1 MSAVPAG
8 QPVQRWTWTRWLLA
22 VAAVFLLHVV
32 LIFIFGSRH
41 PSALVPRRIPVSLS
55 LASEAL
61 NNRLALNNATL
72 FALPDPHG
80 FAGQMWVA
88 MPPLPFRPQNWS
100 EDPQW
105 LAQSNQALV
114 AALGSGL
121 SDFVQTNRFTKVH
134 LEFDLSPPLATPAL
148 PVFSPAAASTLQ
160 IRGEINHRRL
170 LNPVKLPAW
179 PAADVIAPSVVQVL
193 VDAAGDVVSA
203 TLLPPENF
211 SDQSAVRDDDAN
223 QYALQLA
230 RAARFAPLSASAGGT
245 ALDPASHLSV
255 GQFIFNWQAMP
266 ATAAKPVTK

>member
-8 QPVQRWTWTRWLLA
+8 QPLQRWTWTRWLVA
-22 VAAVFLLHVV
+22 VAAVFFLHVA

-41 PSALVPRRIPVSLS
+41 ESAPALRRTPVSLA

-61 NNRLALNNATL
+61 NNRLAMNDATL
-72 FALPDPHG
+72 FALPDPNG
-80 FAGQMWVA
+80 FAGEMWVA

-114 AALGSGL
+114 TALGSGL
-121 SDFVQTNRFTKVH
+121 SHFVQTNRFTKVH
-134 LEFDLSPPLATPAL
+134 LEFDLSAPLAAPAL
-148 PVFSPAAASTLQ
+148 PASAPAAASTLQ
-160 IRGEINHRRL
+160 IRGEIGRRHL
-170 LNPVKLPAW
+170 LNSVKLPAW

-193 VDAAGDVVSA
+193 VDAAGNVVSA

-223 QYALQLA
+223 QYALQVA
-230 RAARFAPLSASAGGT
+230 RAARFAPLPSSAGG
-245 ALDPASHLSV
+245 AVDPATHLSV
-255 GQFIFNWQAMP
+255 GQLIFNWQAVP
-266 ATAAKPVTK
+266 ASAAK